1 MRKKFLEIL
10 IVTAITDRIRKQNHL
25 TLLSLNGI
33 LSREFQIQTWITG
46 SRQSDKRIDGQ
57 IFYAGLHTD
66 RKTGRHTDR
75 ETDKPASRHTDRLAV
90 IQKGL
95 QTD

>member
-46 SRQSDKRIDGQ
+46 SGQSDKRTDGQ

-66 RKTGRHTDR
+66 RKTERQADTLTERQSCQLPD
-75 ETDKPASRHTDRLAV
+75 
-90 IQKGL
+90 IQTGL
-95 QTD
+95 Q